1 MTATWR
7 DHYKLKPKVIR
18 YCPVC
23 GNESMVGRTCRYHK
37 RTEGRT
43 EYHSAYYRANREKL
57 AEESRQRRSK
67 WRLKAKLQPLINEL
81 KAAVDLGRMTAR
93 W

>member
-1 MTATWR
+1 MSGTWR
-7 DHYKLKPKVIR
+7 EAYGLPPKRITL
-18 YCPVC
+18 CPVC
-23 GNESMVGRTCRYHK
+23 GNESMAGRTCHYHK
-37 RTEGRT
+37 RTEGRV

-57 AEESRQRRSK
+57 AEESRQRRAR
-67 WRLKAKLQPLINEL
+67 WRLKKKLKPLIDEL